1 LEGKMLTSKNFFAV
15 LIILFFSHQ
24 IFAQAQSILRLT
36 DIPFEFHKISDIRNG
51 YTLQSNS
58 SPQQLW
64 LDLNN
69 PGYLH
74 AIFINSQYKTL
85 WPDRN
90 CLYFGS
96 TDGGITWFQ
105 LGSVLD
111 TSRSGFPSI
120 AGTSDG
126 IAVITNQSNYFA
138 APTRTGLF
146 IDNGPFENNFVAY
159 DPGIAEAAFW
169 PKHIVLPDG
178 NILIAALSD
187 SLVINHFNTSS
198 GTFSGWIAVGTS
210 HPEAYTFSTS
220 DEGKIGF
227 AFIGDGVSD
236 AGDVFYW
243 ETTNGGIS
251 WAPPIKVFDCPAEQ
265 GIAVGALRGINLNFF
280 GEVPCVVFET
290 CQYDF
295 NTNAYF
301 PRLPNQIL
309 FWSPN
314 INGGIPKVIA
324 DENNVPFYPSLN
336 PQDVFPPLCRPVIG
350 RTEIE
355 DYLFVAFSA
364 STDDIYV
371 GTDSL
376 TYYSGYLTASTNGGE
391 DWTEP
396 FKFTPDS
403 PLLDWKYISGPQ
415 VFPVDQTFPLVYTLH
430 YVAQGDSLPG
440 SPIPNF
446 LTAQYYHTSFTNIPP
461 SVEDEIL
468 SNTFL
473 LKQNFPN
480 PFNPVTH
487 IQYVIGSGHLVSLKV
502 YDVLGTEVSS
512 LVKEEKPA
520 GTYEVQFDA
529 AKLPSG
535 VYFYIL
541 KAGDFTQTKKM
552 IFLR

>member
-1 LEGKMLTSKNFFAV
+1 MLTSKNFFAV

-146 IDNGPFENNFVAY
+146 IDESVFQYNFTAY

-243 ETTNGGIS
+243 ETTNGGIT
-251 WAPPIKVFDCPAEQ
+251 WAPPVKVFDCPAEQ
-265 GIAVGALRGINLNFF
+265 GIAVGALRGIGLNFY
-280 GEVPCVVFET
+280 GESPCIVFET

-295 NTNAYF
+295 KDSVYF

-314 INGGIPKVIA
+314 INGGVAKTIA
-324 DENNVPFYPSLN
+324 DSSNVPFYPSLN
-336 PQDVFPPLCRPVIG
+336 PADVFPPLCRPVIG
-350 RTEIE
+350 RVQNNN
-355 DYLFVAFSA
+355 DLLFIAFNA
-364 STDDIYV
+364 STENTYLGIDSTTYFAGFIMYS
-371 GTDSL
+371 TD
-376 TYYSGYLTASTNGGE
+376 NGE
-391 DWTEP
+391 IWTEP
-396 FKFTPDS
+396 SKFTPEE
-403 PLLDWKYISGPQ
+403 PLLDWKYISTPPIY
-415 VFPVDQTFPLVYTLH
+415 PVIQTNPLIFTLH
-430 YVAQGDSLPG
+430 YVLQADSLEAN
-440 SPIPNF
+440 PNP
-446 LTAQYYHTSFTNIPP
+446 LLLGAQYYHASFTNNPP

-468 SNTFL
+468 MNGFL
-473 LKQNFPN
+473 LRQNFPN

-487 IQYVIGSGHLVSLKV
+487 IQYVIGSIQLVSLKV
-502 YDVLGTEVSS
+502 YNVLGTEVAT
-512 LVKEEKPA
+512 LVNEEKPA
-520 GTYEVQFDA
+520 GTYEVQFEA
-529 AKLPSG
+529 TEIPSG
-535 VYFYIL
+535 VYFY
-541 KAGDFTQTKKM
+541 KMQAGMFTQTRKM
-552 IFLR
+552 ILLK